1 MKDNPEKK
9 FIGTLTQK
17 KLLKLYAKYVN
28 SPKVRFFKRIGLGV
42 IPGERN
48 GVKMKTLEGYRP
60 DEPQLELYNCRSSGG
75 VFNLGHRNPRI
86 IKALKDALDGG
97 LDLGDH
103 MLLSEQRA
111 LLGEKLAE
119 LMPGDISKTTFGV
132 SGGEAIDTAI
142 KFSRSYTKRKG
153 CVSVMGGYHGHTGF
167 ALLTGD
173 PDFKDPF
180 LWNLPEFQQVP
191 FGDADVLRKVVTEDI
206 ACVILETIPATG
218 GVLIAHEG
226 YFPEVREICDEK
238 GVMLIMDEVQSGLG
252 RTGHFWAIQGGI
264 YPTEKVI
271 PDFIVCGKGMS
282 AGIYPLSTCSYKPF
296 IEKAVFKDDAFIHIS
311 TTGGSDLGCAVAIKM
326 LEIQSD
332 SKFLEH
338 VKEMGKL
345 FGNGLER
352 IAQEN
357 SDIVKEVR
365 GRGLM
370 WGIEFFDEENSQLGM
385 LSIIKEGVL
394 LNYCG
399 NKKDTHIIM
408 PPLIVKPTEIEDIL
422 ARISKGISKLKK
434 LRSNT

>member
-1 MKDNPEKK
+1 MKDNPKKK
-9 FIGTLTQK
+9 FIGTLSQK
-17 KLLKLYAKYVN
+17 KLLKLYAKHVN
-28 SPKVRFFKRIGLGV
+28 SPKVRTFKGLGLGV
-42 IPGERN
+42 IPGERS
-48 GVKMKTLEGYRP
+48 GLKLKTLEGSRQK
-60 DEPQLELYNCRSSGG
+60 EPPLDLYNCRSSGG

-86 IKALKDALDGG
+86 IQRLKDALDGG

-142 KFSRSYTKRKG
+142 KFSRAYTKRKG
-153 CVSVMGGYHGHTGF
+153 CVSAVGGYHGHTGF

-173 PDFKDPF
+173 PEFKDPF
-180 LWNLPEFQQVP
+180 LWNLPDFKQVP
-191 FGDADVLRKVVTEDI
+191 FGNIDAMRKTVDENT

-218 GVLIAHEG
+218 GVLIAPEG
-226 YFPEVREICDEK
+226 YFPKVREICDDN

-252 RTGHFWAIQGGI
+252 RTGYFWAIYGGI
-264 YPTEKVI
+264 YPNEKVI

-282 AGIYPLSTCSYKPF
+282 SGIYPLSTCSYKPF

-311 TTGGSDLGCAVAIKM
+311 TTGGSDLGCAIALEM
-326 LEIQSD
+326 LEIQSNPT
-332 SKFLEH
+332 FLDH
-338 VKEMGKL
+338 VKEMGKI
-345 FGNGLER
+345 FGDGLKE
-352 IAQEN
+352 IATSN
-357 SDIVKEVR
+357 SDMIKDVR

-370 WGIEFFDEENSQLGM
+370 WGMEFHNEEESQLGM
-385 LSIIKEGVL
+385 LSVIKNGVL

-408 PPLIVKPTEIEDIL
+408 PPLIVQEEDIEEIII
-422 ARISKGISKLKK
+422 RINQGIIELKK
-434 LRSNT
+434 IRSK